1 MRRLEWHAS
10 APGVHLASTI
20 DRLWGLHPPYKAL
33 VTYSCDTRQP
43 LRGCYHTTNSLHI
56 DAFAQQSRRGAIL
69 REGFTV
75 QSWIEFLQ
83 VTFAILFGL
92 SACVGLL
99 ALLSPT
105 ALAKVASYGNR
116 SIYRG
121 TETQFDGRWVDVDEF
136 VVSHGRLFGGC
147 VLGII
152 GYLTF
157 ISYYGPE
164 EYTKSSLLMVVTVA
178 MGMGGVALWHIRRQ
192 SQTIAVCRAEA
203 HTDALTGLTN
213 RRVLETE
220 ISRRLAQQ
228 QRQGTPLSLLIIDID
243 KFKSFNDCFGHVLG
257 DKVLKRVAEMLLE
270 VTRRMDTVARL
281 GGDEFVVL
289 LPDCPLDAATETAER
304 CRSAIAESPLSHE
317 GREHAPT
324 VSIGV
329 CEAQSDDDS
338 ISLIK
343 RADSA
348 LYAAKDAGRN
358 CCFRHGGPERATPV
372 S

>member
-1 MRRLEWHAS
+1 
-10 APGVHLASTI
+10 
-20 DRLWGLHPPYKAL
+20 
-33 VTYSCDTRQP
+33 
-43 LRGCYHTTNSLHI
+43 
-56 DAFAQQSRRGAIL
+56 
-69 REGFTV
+69 V
-75 QSWIEFLQ
+75 QSSIEFFQ
-83 VTFAILFGL
+83 ITFAILFGL

-99 ALLSPT
+99 ALLSPA

-121 TETQFDGRWVDVDEF
+121 AETQFDGRWVDVDEF

-164 EYTKSSLLMVVTVA
+164 EYTKSSSLLMIVTVA

-192 SQTIAVCRAEA
+192 SQTIEVCRAEA

-213 RRVLETE
+213 RRVLEME
-220 ISRRLAQQ
+220 ISRRLAQH
-228 QRQGTPLSLLIIDID
+228 QRQGTRLSLLIIDID

-257 DKVLKRVAEMLLE
+257 DKVLKQVADML
-270 VTRRMDTVARL
+270 TMTSRRMDTVARL

-289 LPDCPLDAATETAER
+289 LPDCSLDAATETAER
-304 CRSAIAESPLSHE
+304 CRSAIAGSPVSHE

-329 CEAQSDDDS
+329 CEAQNDDDN

-358 CCFRHGGPERATPV
+358 CCFRHGGPERATPA